1 MQAMLFSILMLIHYK
16 FALVS
21 LPDTALCCLDL
32 PFMCKQWSSLGFFC
46 SQAMCGS
53 RATIVSGRGKNRWA
67 ESEHAMFKITINFLY
82 YFLRTR
88 NPKEKI
94 LILLFRGSC
103 KMKTGA
109 WSHWKT
115 LEGERWQ
122 WTAERH
128 RELWNIANTFCHGST
143 GQRISSVEVT
153 GTLLIQTLSMD
164 CLRTVLGDLN
174 PWRNN
179 LLTPMAGE
187 MWVTEHRANKHLHCA
202 LAVATVINSCYCSQ
216 ILDKLQTRKSQ

>member
-1 MQAMLFSILMLIHYK
+1 M
-16 FALVS
+16 
-21 LPDTALCCLDL
+21 
-32 PFMCKQWSSLGFFC
+32 
-46 SQAMCGS
+46 
-53 RATIVSGRGKNRWA
+53 SGRGKNRWA

-109 WSHWKT
+109 WSHWKM
-115 LEGERWQ
+115 LEGECWQ
-122 WTAERH
+122 WTAE
-128 RELWNIANTFCHGST
+128 ST
-143 GQRISSVEVT
+143 ENCEI
-153 GTLLIQTLSMD
+153 LQTLFVMIVIEWEYPLLGLQAHCSFRH
-164 CLRTVLGDLN
+164 CLWTVQGALTVLGDLN

-187 MWVTEHRANKHLHCA
+187 MWVTEHRANKLLHCA

-216 ILDKLQTRKSQ
+216 ILDKLQTRRSQ